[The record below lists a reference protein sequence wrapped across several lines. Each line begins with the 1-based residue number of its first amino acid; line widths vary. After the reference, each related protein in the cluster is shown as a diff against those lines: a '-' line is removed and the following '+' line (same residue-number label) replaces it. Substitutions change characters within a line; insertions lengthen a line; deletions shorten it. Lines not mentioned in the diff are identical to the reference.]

1 MPATELIL
9 STIAAP
15 ASRELDETTMDK
27 QELLEYLDLNEQVAA
42 EEVANAMQMSY
53 SATAM
58 ALMRLVRQ
66 DLAARHIDP
75 DTQLHVYEIT
85 PKGEA
90 RLDFFLER
98 EINDD

>member
-1 MPATELIL
+1 
-9 STIAAP
+9 
-15 ASRELDETTMDK
+15 MDK
-27 QELLEYLDLNEQVAA
+27 IQLLDYLDTNKHQDADQIASV
-42 EEVANAMQMSY
+42 MDMSY
-53 SATAM
+53 SATSM

-90 RLDFFLER
+90 RLDYFWEDEF
-98 EINDD
+98 DDC

>member
-1 MPATELIL
+1 
-9 STIAAP
+9 
-15 ASRELDETTMDK
+15 MDK
-27 QELLEYLDLNEQVAA
+27 QELLEYLDLNEHVTA

-85 PKGEA
+85 PKGET
-90 RLDFFLER
+90 RLDYFLEG
-98 EINDD
+98 EFDDD

>member
-1 MPATELIL
+1 MNKI
-9 STIAAP
+9 
-15 ASRELDETTMDK
+15 
-27 QELLEYLDLNEQVAA
+27 ELLEYLDSHDPTDADDIADV
-42 EEVANAMQMSY
+42 MQMSY

-85 PKGEA
+85 PKGEV

>member
-1 MPATELIL
+1 LDD
-9 STIAAP
+9 TIV
-15 ASRELDETTMDK
+15 DK
-27 QELLEYLDLNEQVAA
+27 QELLEYLDLNEYADA

-66 DLAARHIDP
+66 DLAARHRDP
-75 DTQLHVYEIT
+75 DTQLYVYEIT

-90 RLDFFLER
+90 RLDYFSEDEF
-98 EINDD
+98 DDR